1 MASTTK
7 GGGRMTDRQT
17 TLDEFTT
24 SKTRQ
29 TRLTEFGIVLL
40 FLSASFA
47 GCTELIPDP
56 PSDWN
61 LKEGTFSTYD
71 NKTIPN
77 IVIGNNTTLL
87 QVSSLQFN
95 VTTDDNTTFLVRGHL
110 YQADNSTFTF
120 TDGYAPN
127 IGKVYA
133 HFFYIE
139 NATYKY
145 KIYYIE
151 WKV

>member
-1 MASTTK
+1 MGVIDMST
-7 GGGRMTDRQT
+7 RQT
-17 TLDEFTT
+17 KLDEHGITT

-110 YQADNSTFTF
+110 YQALLLMVMLL
-120 TDGYAPN
+120 
-127 IGKVYA
+127 I
-133 HFFYIE
+133 
-139 NATYKY
+139 
-145 KIYYIE
+145 
-151 WKV
+151 